1 MYNALKLNI
10 SHERFGK
17 NRKSCSSLRLTNPQ
31 TIRPGLLEKAYEVC
45 LQFEL
50 KNCGQGIKRF
60 VN

>member
-1 MYNALKLNI
+1 MEELDKIAKDIVHCAYLIHKQL
-10 SHERFGK
+10 G
-17 NRKSCSSLRLTNPQ
+17 
-31 TIRPGLLEKAYEVC
+31 PGLLEKVYEVC